1 MELFAL
7 THGYLLVLV
16 KAKKVIIL
24 WNAPLLLLNQTI
36 VEYPEIILKIA
47 PLVS

>member
-24 WNAPLLLLNQTI
+24 WNAPLLLLTKQLSNTPKL
-36 VEYPEIILKIA
+36 Y
-47 PLVS
+47 